1 MFSIANITRAQAGTY
16 ACSGAITTEKD
27 TYTEWSSEV
36 KFKLQV
42 VGNVIY
48 IPPIPSHVLPL
59 FSVFCYNFLLI
70 KGGGKLFLEPLSIL
84 S

>member
-48 IPPIPSHVLPL
+48 TPPHTVPRTP
-59 FSVFCYNFLLI
+59 SVFSFLLHFFI
-70 KGGGKLFLEPLSIL
+70 D
-84 S
+84 

>member
-48 IPPIPSHVLPL
+48 PPSQYGLR
-59 FSVFCYNFLLI
+59 
-70 KGGGKLFLEPLSIL
+70 
-84 S
+84 